1 MYTIPGLTHFTVL
14 PTDAKIPKAIQM
26 LGRNCG
32 IYTEDDLLLDPDAD
46 RGAVV
51 GDNCSHVPSTL
62 GVPPTRSVLLQTL
75 SFWAGFHL
83 RCGVT

>member
-1 MYTIPGLTHFTVL
+1 ML

-46 RGAVV
+46 GGPVV
-51 GDNCSHVPSTL
+51 GDNCSPVPSTHGL
-62 GVPPTRSVLLQTL
+62 PPTRYVLLQTL
-75 SFWAGFHL
+75 SLWVWLAS
-83 RCGVT
+83 